1 MNQHILCHFNLTV
14 NDKYFEFCFQ
24 PGITNFDDI
33 YLALEEFKK
42 EIDVLKEKAVEAE
55 AKAKAEKSQQ
65 EATEPA
71 VDAEVV
77 A

>member
-24 PGITNFDDI
+24 PGVTKFDDI
-33 YLALEEFKK
+33 YIALDQFKK
-42 EIDVLKEKAVEAE
+42 EIDVLQEKALEAE
-55 AKAKAEKSQQ
+55 AKAKAEQPQ
-65 EATEPA
+65 PEATEPA